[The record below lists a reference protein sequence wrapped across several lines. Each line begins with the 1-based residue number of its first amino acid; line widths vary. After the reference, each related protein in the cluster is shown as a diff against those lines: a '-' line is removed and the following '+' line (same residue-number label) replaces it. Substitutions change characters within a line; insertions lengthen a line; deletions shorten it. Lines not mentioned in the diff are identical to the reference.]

1 MSGLSQRIAA
11 LPQERLDELL
21 QRLGQ
26 AKRTAAGAEEPPIR
40 PRRPGLAPLPLS
52 FSQQRLWFLDQLN
65 PGSPD
70 YNMAA
75 AIDLRG
81 KLDAEALERSL
92 GEVVRR
98 HESLRTTFAAVD
110 GQPVQLIAPRLM
122 AGLPFIDLRRLP
134 VELRH
139 GEVERLSKGAAHLSF
154 DLARGP
160 LFDFSLLG
168 LSEDEHVLLLAFHH
182 IITDGWSTTLFTRE
196 VAAYYAAFLAARPS
210 PLPELPIQYPDFAL
224 WQRERLRGDL
234 LLRLVEYWRH
244 QLEGV
249 PVLELPADRPR
260 PAVQSR
266 RGANRPLE
274 VAPALSI
281 RLRNLAQAEGATL
294 FMVLRAALDTL
305 LLRYT
310 GQEDFAVGTYIANRS
325 RTQVE
330 GLIGFFVNNL
340 ALRTRCVPELT
351 FRQLL
356 ARVNEVTA
364 GAFAHQEIPFE
375 RLLEELQP
383 PRSASHTP
391 IFQVMQVL
399 QNTPRMRLE
408 LPGLSMS
415 RVNLGTEQSNFDLT
429 LWMEEAEGLTVRLEY
444 STDLFDGATIDRLGG
459 HFLTLLEAAGGG
471 PERRL
476 RELPLLTPA
485 ESEQLARWAVS
496 VSGQSSETCVHDLFA
511 AQAAARPE
519 AVALVVDGSPT
530 SYRELDKRSNRLAHR
545 LRRLGIGP
553 EVVAG
558 LAVEPASEA
567 AAVMLGILKA
577 GGAFLPLDPSSPLE
591 RLAFMLADAGARV
604 LVTQERFAA
613 RFASAGVRLLV
624 LDADTG
630 GEESSDDPGGAAG
643 QEHLAYLIYT
653 SGSTGRPKGVAVTHG
668 NLMPMMAWGC
678 RYFALGE
685 GTRVLQNLSFGFDF
699 GVFEIL
705 TTLIAG
711 GELHVLSRRGDFQ
724 ASAAWIAEHR
734 INTLHT
740 TPSFCREIVASG
752 ARLDDLRVVHLGGE
766 PLTRGT
772 LELVFAAVS
781 DGCRVFNGYGPT
793 EVTVNSTIFDLGSR
807 AQRTEARSATLPIGR
822 ATARNSVHVV
832 DRWGQPVPAGVPGEL
847 WLGGSGVARGYL
859 GRLGLTAAKF
869 VPDPFGTA
877 PGGRLYRSGDLVRFL
892 ASGDLEFLGRIDRQ
906 VKIRGYRVELEE
918 IEAVLA
924 RHPAVGEAVAAVRED
939 APGDQRLVAYVVPAP
954 GERPSAADLR
964 AHVETSLPAHM
975 VPSAVVLL
983 EGLPLTGSGKL
994 DRRALPAPRIDR
1006 PELLASFV
1014 GPRTPAEEVVAG
1026 IWADVLGVERVGI
1039 HDGFFDLGGH
1049 SLLATQVLARVREA
1063 LGVEIPLH
1071 AFFEALTVAELALRV
1086 EERRQPE
1093 VPPIRP
1099 VPREGTL
1106 PLSFAQERLWFLE
1119 QLEPGQAAYYVP
1131 RVLRVGGVLNVDRL
1145 ARAYSELAGRHEILR
1160 TTVSEV
1166 GERPVQHIHPARPFR
1181 LPLIDLGGLPA
1192 GERGAEAERLRLA
1205 EGRRR
1210 FDLARDTLLRAT
1222 VLRLGESE
1230 HLLLQT
1236 EHHLAHD
1243 GWAQGVLLRDLLE
1256 LYRALGAGRPPALPP
1271 LLVQYADFAAW
1282 QRDWLTGEVLD
1293 GQLAFWRRQ
1302 LAGAPA
1308 VLTLPTDRPRPP
1320 VQTSRG
1326 AERIFEVP
1334 ADLAESLRALARRE
1348 GVTLFMATLA
1358 VFDVLLNR
1366 YTGETDLVVGSGV
1379 ANRRRPETEGMI
1391 GMIVNTLVL
1400 RADLSGRPAFREFL
1414 ERVRRVCLDAYAHQD
1429 LPFDKL
1435 VEVLKPKRSLSHAPV
1450 FQVLF
1455 AFNDAP
1461 TPELEISGLRIEEV
1475 HSHNRSAK
1483 FDLLMVA
1490 SPQAEQRSG
1499 LGLRA
1504 QTAAFNLALEYNVDL
1519 FERPTVERL
1528 LSHYASLL
1536 RAAVDDPSRRI
1547 AELPLL
1553 APAERHQLLAEWSGV
1568 RTPYPAGLC
1577 IHQVFTAAAERAPE
1591 AVALVCGAERTSY
1604 GELEWQADR
1613 LGRRLQ
1619 RAGVGPE
1626 TVVAIFAERSAALV
1640 TGMLAVLKAG
1650 GAYMVLDPADPA
1662 ERLRFLLDDAGV
1674 RVILADER
1682 LAGRLPEHGAEVVP
1696 LSLAGSAGED
1706 GLPPRQL
1713 ASPENLAY
1721 IIYTSGSTG
1730 LPKGVSVPHRGVV
1743 RLVCAGGFARLGPRE
1758 VFLQLSSVSFDACV
1772 LEIWGCLLNGGRLV
1786 VPPPGPPTLEQ
1797 LGKMLRDHGVT
1808 TLWLTAGLFHLMV
1821 DERLDDLKAVRQLL
1835 AGGDVLSVA
1844 HVDRVLRELPGCR
1857 MINGYGPTESTTF
1870 TCCHGM
1876 SPGDP
1881 VGFSVPLGRPVNA
1894 TRVYVLDAELAPVAM
1909 GVAGELY
1916 IGGDG
1921 LARGYLNQ
1929 PGLTAE
1935 RFVPDRWQDEP
1946 GTRLYRSGDR
1956 CRHLPDGRLEFLGRF
1971 DQQVKIRGFRIEPG
1985 EIEAALNQ
1993 IPGIREAVVLAQA
2006 GPGGESR
2013 LAAWVVPAERPFH
2026 LAALRAALR
2035 EKLPE
2040 YLVPSV
2046 FVTLSELPLTAHGKI
2061 DRTALPAPD
2070 REVESR
2076 AAVPPGTAVEEK
2088 LAGIWQ
2094 EVLGLARVGAGDDFF
2109 ELGGHS
2115 LMATRV
2121 ASRVRKELLY
2131 ELPLRVF
2138 YERPSLRE
2146 LAAYIE
2152 EELVSQV
2159 DPELLAGTL
2168 GELEELS
2175 DEEVVALLASESSG
2189 EGLTANE

>member
-1 MSGLSQRIAA
+1 MSDLSQRIAA
-11 LPQERLDELL
+11 LPRERLDELL
-21 QRLGQ
+21 ARLGQ
-26 AKRTAAGAEEPPIR
+26 AKRAAAGPEELPIR
-40 PRRPGLAPLPLS
+40 PRERGSTPLPLS
-52 FSQQRLWFLDQLN
+52 FSQERLWFLDQLD

-70 YNMAA
+70 YDMAA
-75 AIDLRG
+75 AIELRG
-81 KLDAEALERSL
+81 KLDVVALERSL

-98 HESLRTTFAAVD
+98 HESLRTTFAAAG
-110 GQPVQLIAPRLM
+110 GQPVQVIAPAL
-122 AGLPFIDLRRLP
+122 AVELPRADLRRLP
-134 VELRH
+134 ADLRK
-139 GEVERLSKGAAHLSF
+139 GEVARLSREAAHLSF

-160 LFDFSLLG
+160 LFRFCLLG
-168 LSEDEHVLLLAFHH
+168 LSGEEHVLLLTFHH
-182 IITDGWSTTLFTRE
+182 IVTDGWSTALFVRE
-196 VAAYYAAFLAARPS
+196 VADLYVAFLEGRPS
-210 PLPELPIQYPDFAL
+210 PLPEPPIQYPDFAL
-224 WQRERLRGDL
+224 WQREHLRMEVL
-234 LLRLVEYWRH
+234 ARLVDYWRG
-244 QLEGV
+244 QLAGT
-249 PVLELPADRPR
+249 PVLELPVDRPR
-260 PAVQSR
+260 LAVQSR
-266 RGANRPLE
+266 RGANRLLE
-274 VAPALSI
+274 LTPALTA
-281 RLRNLAQAEGATL
+281 RLRDLAQAEGATL
-294 FMVLRAALDTL
+294 FMVLLAGFDTL
-305 LLRYT
+305 LQRYA
-310 GQEDFAVGTYIANRS
+310 GQEDFAVGTYIANRN

-340 ALRTRCVPELT
+340 ALRARFAPELP

-356 ARVNEVTA
+356 ARVREVTV
-364 GAFAHQEIPFE
+364 GAFAHQDLPFE

-391 IFQVMQVL
+391 IFQVMLVL

-429 LWMEEAEGLTVRLEY
+429 LWMEEAEGVTARVEY
-444 STDLFDGATIDRLGG
+444 AADLFDGATVDRLGG
-459 HFLTLLEAAGGG
+459 HFLTLLAAVAGD

-476 RELPLLTPA
+476 RELPLLTPV

-496 VSGQSSETCVHDLFA
+496 VTGESGDACVHDLFA
-511 AQAAARPE
+511 ARAAARPE
-519 AVALVVDGSPT
+519 AAALVVDGVPT
-530 SYRELDKRSNRLAHR
+530 TYRELDERSERLARR
-545 LRRLGIGP
+545 LRGLGVGP
-553 EVVAG
+553 EVVVG

-567 AAVMLGILKA
+567 AAAMLGVLRA
-577 GGAFLPLDPSSPLE
+577 GGAFLPLDPSYPTE

-604 LVTQERFAA
+604 LVTQERFAP
-613 RFASAGVRLLV
+613 RFAAAEVPRV
-624 LDADTG
+624 MLDADL
-630 GEESSDDPGGAAG
+630 PAAG
-643 QEHLAYLIYT
+643 REAGRAAAGPEHLAYVIYT

-678 RYFALGE
+678 RCFDLGE
-685 GTRVLQNLSFGFDF
+685 RTRVLQNLSYGFDF
-699 GVFEIL
+699 GAFEIL

-711 GELHVLSRRGDFQ
+711 GELHVLSRRGDFR
-724 ASAAWIAEHR
+724 ASAAWIAARR
-734 INTLHT
+734 IDTLHT

-752 ARLDDLRVVHLGGE
+752 ERLDSLEIVHLGGE
-766 PLTRGT
+766 PLTRET
-772 LELVFAAVS
+772 VERIFAAVGE
-781 DGCRVFNGYGPT
+781 GCRVFNGYGPT
-793 EVTVNSTIFDLGSR
+793 EVTVNSTIFELSR
-807 AQRTEARSATLPIGR
+807 RSPRREATTIPIGR
-822 ATARNSVHVV
+822 PTARNSIYVV
-832 DRWGQPVPAGVPGEL
+832 NRWGAPAPAGVPGEL
-847 WLGGSGVARGYL
+847 WIGGDGVARGYL
-859 GRLGLTAAKF
+859 GRPDLTAAKF
-869 VPDPFGTA
+869 VPDPFGA
-877 PGGRLYRSGDLVRFL
+877 AAGGRLYRTGDLVRFL
-892 ASGDLEFLGRIDRQ
+892 ASGDLEFLGRIDHQ

-924 RHPAVGEAVAAVRED
+924 RHRSVREAVAAVRED

-964 AHVETSLPAHM
+964 AHLEAALPAHM
-975 VPSAVVLL
+975 VPSAVVFLDA
-983 EGLPLTGSGKL
+983 LPLTGSGKV
-994 DRRALPAPRIDR
+994 DRRALPAPVVDR
-1006 PELLASFV
+1006 PELVAVFV
-1014 GPRTPAEEVVAG
+1014 GPRTPAEEVVVG
-1026 IWADVLGVERVGI
+1026 IWAEVLGVARVGI

-1049 SLLATQVLARVREA
+1049 SLLATRVLARVREA
-1063 LGVEIPLH
+1063 LGVEVPLH

-1099 VPREGTL
+1099 VPREGEL

-1119 QLEPGQAAYYVP
+1119 QLRPGQAAYYVP
-1131 RVLRVGGVLNVDRL
+1131 RVLRIDGVLDVSLL
-1145 ARAYSELAGRHEILR
+1145 ARAYGALASRHEILR

-1166 GERPVQHIHPARPFR
+1166 DGHPVQRIHPARPFH
-1181 LPLIDLGGLPA
+1181 LPLVDLRALPT
-1192 GERGAEAERLRLA
+1192 GERGAEVERLRLV
-1205 EGRRR
+1205 EGQRR
-1210 FDLARDTLLRAT
+1210 FELVRDTMLRAT
-1222 VLRLGESE
+1222 ALRLGECE

-1256 LYRALGAGRPPALPP
+1256 LYRALGAGRPPVLPP
-1271 LLVQYADFAAW
+1271 LPVQYADFAAW
-1282 QRDWLTGEVLD
+1282 QREWLTGELLD

-1308 VLTLPTDRPRPP
+1308 VLPLPTDRPRPP

-1326 AERIFEVP
+1326 AERIFAVP
-1334 ADLAESLRALARRE
+1334 ADLAESLRALARHE

-1358 VFDVLLNR
+1358 VFDVLLHR
-1366 YTGETDLVVGSGV
+1366 YSGETDLVVGSGV

-1400 RADLSGRPAFREFL
+1400 RADLSGRPAFREL
-1414 ERVRRVCLDAYAHQD
+1414 LGRVRRVCLDAYAHQD

-1435 VEVLKPKRSLSHAPV
+1435 VEALRPKRSLSHAPI

-1461 TPELEISGLRIEEV
+1461 TPELEVAGLRIEEV

-1483 FDLLMVA
+1483 FDLLLVA

-1499 LGLRA
+1499 LGLRSR
-1504 QTAAFNLALEYNVDL
+1504 TAAFNLALEYNVDL

-1547 AELPLL
+1547 AELSLL

-1568 RTPYPAGLC
+1568 RAPYPADLC
-1577 IHQVFTAAAERAPE
+1577 IHEVFTAAAARTPQ

-1604 GELEWQADR
+1604 GELEQQASR

-1626 TVVAIFAERSAALV
+1626 AVVAIFAERSPALV
-1640 TGMLAVLKAG
+1640 MGMLAVLKAG
-1650 GAYMVLDPADPA
+1650 GAYMVLDPADPL
-1662 ERLRFLLDDAGV
+1662 ERLRRLLDDARV
-1674 RVILADER
+1674 RMILADER
-1682 LAGRLPEHGAEVVP
+1682 LASRLPEHGAEVVP
-1696 LSLAGSAGED
+1696 LSPAGSAGEE
-1706 GLPPRQL
+1706 PPAQL
-1713 ASPENLAY
+1713 TSPENLAY
-1721 IIYTSGSTG
+1721 VIYTSGSTG
-1730 LPKGVSVPHRGVV
+1730 RPKGVSVPHRGVI
-1743 RLVCAGGFARLGPRE
+1743 RLVCAGGFARLGPQE
-1758 VFLQLSSVSFDACV
+1758 VFLQLSPASFDACV

-1786 VPPPGPPTLEQ
+1786 VPPAGPPTLER
-1797 LGKMLRDHGVT
+1797 LGEMLRDHGVT

-1821 DERLDDLKAVRQLL
+1821 DERLDDLRGVRQLL
-1835 AGGDVLSVA
+1835 AGGDALSVA
-1844 HVDRVLRELPGCR
+1844 HVERVLRELPGCR

-1894 TRVYVLDAELAPVAM
+1894 TRVYVLDAELAPVPL
-1909 GVAGELY
+1909 GVAGELC

-1921 LARGYLNQ
+1921 LARGYLHR

-1935 RFVPDRWQDEP
+1935 RFVPDPWQDEP

-1956 CRHLPDGRLEFLGRF
+1956 CRHLPDGRLEFLGRL

-1985 EIEAALNQ
+1985 EIEAALHR
-1993 IPGIREAVVLAQA
+1993 IPGICEAVVLAQA
-2006 GPGGESR
+2006 GPGGDVR
-2013 LAAWVVPAERPFH
+2013 LVAWVVPAKWPFD

-2046 FVTLSELPLTAHGKI
+2046 FVTLSELPLTSHGKI
-2061 DRTALPAPD
+2061 DRAALPAPD
-2070 REVESR
+2070 REGESR
-2076 AAVPPGTAVEEK
+2076 EAVPPGTAVEEK

-2094 EVLGLARVGAGDDFF
+2094 EVLGIARVGARDDFF

-2121 ASRVRKELLY
+2121 ASRVHKELGY

-2146 LAAYIE
+2146 LAAYVE
-2152 EELVSQV
+2152 EKLMSQL
-2159 DPELLAGTL
+2159 DHGLLAGML

-2175 DEEVVALLASESSG
+2175 EAEVEALLAGESSG
-2189 EGLTANE
+2189 ERLTANE